1 MSSSSL
7 HGDSALDAGRA
18 LGLLGAAAACT
29 IDHPHASQTLA
40 VSNVSQKLWAVKGDL
55 LPTSQQGF
63 IPCCIT

>member
-1 MSSSSL
+1 MSSSGL

-18 LGLLGAAAACT
+18 LGLLGPAAACT
-29 IDHPHASQTLA
+29 IDHLHASQTSA
-40 VSNVSQKLWAVKGDL
+40 VSNASQKLWAVKGDL